1 MFGIR
6 WSGNKKPWRAGT
18 RQGAERG
25 DSYGIRSRYQC
36 TPPRFCV
43 QGGGRVGNQLELF
56 RDTLPARPYATDE
69 LGTLAVMERAEAIER
84 AYVTPNRK
92 YEKRWIVFDVD
103 RPGAL
108 VDWQEREIAAP
119 NIAAMNRDNGHAHLF
134 YGLTLPVHTDPEKY
148 GPAIRY
154 AAAVEAAYRDALD
167 ADLAYS
173 GFLAKN
179 PLHARWLVQT
189 WQEALYDL
197 DWLADFRGVNLK
209 HYRDRR
215 TLLPGYGIGRNCDL
229 FDRLRRWSYRAVL
242 RGNWPTLDAWQ
253 AACRATALGLND
265 FAAPLDAREV
275 YGIAK
280 SVARWTWAR
289 FSDAGFARY
298 QAKVGKLGQIASAKV
313 RGAKAESKRQ
323 MILDFQDYSTHSV
336 ARITGIPRSTVIRLR
351 RRGVH
356 LPLSGLAGCQSSLD
370 SPADRKTYGE
380 EGKGA
385 RVSRENAGARE
396 AKGKAE

>member
-1 MFGIR
+1 MKSAGLCST
-6 WSGNKKPWRAGT
+6 WTRA
-18 RQGAERG
+18 
-25 DSYGIRSRYQC
+25 
-36 TPPRFCV
+36 
-43 QGGGRVGNQLELF
+43 
-56 RDTLPARPYATDE
+56 
-69 LGTLAVMERAEAIER
+69 
-84 AYVTPNRK
+84 
-92 YEKRWIVFDVD
+92 
-103 RPGAL
+103 GAL

-215 TLLPGYGIGRNCDL
+215 TLLPGYGIGRNCDP

-280 SVARWTWAR
+280 SVARWTWAGSLTLDSLGTR
-289 FSDAGFARY
+289 QRLENSVRLQVQRY
-298 QAKVGKLGQIASAKV
+298 GEPRQRA
-313 RGAKAESKRQ
+313 KRQ

-370 SPADRKTYGE
+370 SPGGPEDIRRRGQRGLE
-380 EGKGA
+380 SPG
-385 RVSRENAGARE
+385 ENAGARE